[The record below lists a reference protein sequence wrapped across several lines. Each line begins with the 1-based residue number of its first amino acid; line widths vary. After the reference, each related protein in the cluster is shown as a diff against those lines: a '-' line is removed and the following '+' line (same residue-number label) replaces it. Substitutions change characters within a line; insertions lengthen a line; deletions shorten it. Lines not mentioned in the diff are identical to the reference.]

1 MSGRLYMYKRTIA
14 VHEVGCGV
22 LRGKPHSLLTQ
33 PVGSPGNPVSF
44 HLENSRKLNF
54 YAEPISYSCCMPFL
68 RPKISVFNIQVKHI

>member
-1 MSGRLYMYKRTIA
+1 MSGHPYMYKRTIA

-44 HLENSRKLNF
+44 HLENSRNLNF
-54 YAEPISYSCCMPFL
+54 MLSPFPIPIAI
-68 RPKISVFNIQVKHI
+68 PI

>member
-1 MSGRLYMYKRTIA
+1 MSGRPYMYKRTIA

-44 HLENSRKLNF
+44 HLENSRNLNF
-54 YAEPISYSCCMPFL
+54 MLSPFPIPIPKHEGLLVQSLCTTLSYP
-68 RPKISVFNIQVKHI
+68 